1 MDREQEKI
9 NVEEQ
14 TMEAQATSVVQENFK
29 SADSADEMS
38 YFLMSLRAL
47 RENLEMGSRV
57 PVLNMIKNLDLDT
70 CLDIL
75 NSMENTLPEA
85 IQYGV
90 QMFNER
96 DRMMDYAEKTAIERV
111 ASAEMTAKNTLESA
125 RSEAEQI
132 LSDAEKEAN
141 SMLRDAQERADK
153 LVSDDEIVQRAREE
167 ARIIR
172 NEAKM
177 DADEMKLKVTHEALQ
192 MLAGVEDELAE
203 ALNAVRRNRKQ
214 LDDDAQ

>member
-1 MDREQEKI
+1 M
-9 NVEEQ
+9 
-14 TMEAQATSVVQENFK
+14 
-29 SADSADEMS
+29 
-38 YFLMSLRAL
+38 
-47 RENLEMGSRV
+47 
-57 PVLNMIKNLDLDT
+57 
-70 CLDIL
+70 
-75 NSMENTLPEA
+75 NT
-85 IQYGV
+85 
-90 QMFNER
+90 
-96 DRMMDYAEKTAIERV
+96 DYPQ
-111 ASAEMTAKNTLESA
+111 LFA
-125 RSEAEQI
+125 RIGAFCPGC
-132 LSDAEKEAN
+132 
-141 SMLRDAQERADK
+141 AQERADK

>member
-1 MDREQEKI
+1 MNDGKVGYTIGRAEAM
-9 NVEEQ
+9 
-14 TMEAQATSVVQENFK
+14 MEALPNAPVACLGLAFK
-29 SADSADEMS
+29 ANIDDFRESP
-38 YFLMSLRAL
+38 AL
-47 RENLEMGSRV
+47 HVALELAKRHGSRLRV
-57 PVLNMIKNLDLDT
+57 VEPYA
-70 CLDIL
+70 
-75 NSMENTLPEA
+75 NTLPESFSGTGA
-85 IQYGV
+85 QLVDI
-90 QMFNER
+90 
-96 DRMMDYAEKTAIERV
+96 DTA
-111 ASAEMTAKNTLESA
+111 LETCPIMIVLVDHDVF
-125 RSEAEQI
+125 RSVPLA
-132 LSDAEKEAN
+132 
-141 SMLRDAQERADK
+141 ERADK

>member
-9 NVEEQ
+9 IVEEQ
-14 TMEAQATSVVQENFK
+14 TRATSEVEENFK
-29 SADSADEMS
+29 SADSADDMS
-38 YFLMSLRAL
+38 FFIKLLGAL
-47 RENLEMGSRV
+47 RETLEMGRKIPFSNKYSV
-57 PVLNMIKNLDLDT
+57 DADQ
-70 CLDIL
+70 CFAIL
-75 NSMENTLPEA
+75 NDMEETLPDA

-96 DRMMDYAEKTAIERV
+96 DRMMDYAEKTAMQRV

-125 RSEAEQI
+125 RNEAEQI
-132 LSDAEKEAN
+132 LRDAEKEAD
-141 SMLRDAQERADK
+141 SMIRDAQERADK

-192 MLAGVEDELAE
+192 MLADVEDELAE

-214 LDDDAQ
+214 LDDNAQ

>member
-1 MDREQEKI
+1 
-9 NVEEQ
+9 
-14 TMEAQATSVVQENFK
+14 
-29 SADSADEMS
+29 
-38 YFLMSLRAL
+38 
-47 RENLEMGSRV
+47 
-57 PVLNMIKNLDLDT
+57 
-70 CLDIL
+70 
-75 NSMENTLPEA
+75 
-85 IQYGV
+85 
-90 QMFNER
+90 
-96 DRMMDYAEKTAIERV
+96 MDYAEKTAIERV

-125 RSEAEQI
+125 RNEAEQI